1 MPTYEY
7 ECLKCKRRFDIFQ
20 KMSDPPIKKCLKC
33 DGEMKRLIGTG
44 AGLIFKGSGFY
55 ITDYKNKHN
64 HTSQSANQ
72 NNSNSKKNTSKESS
86 DTKAKTENT
95 KKAS

>member
-20 KMSDPPIKKCLKC
+20 KMSDEPVKKCLKC
-33 DGEMKRLIGTG
+33 DGEMRRLIGTG

-55 ITDYKNKHN
+55 TTDYKNKQN
-64 HTSQSANQ
+64 HIPVSGKQNNGTSPKTSAN
-72 NNSNSKKNTSKESS
+72 ESS
-86 DTKAKTENT
+86 NTKSKPKDT